1 MLFDVSLAEK
11 YNNTTGK
18 KIIHPG
24 NVSITFRNNNEQQSN
39 TIKFMESG
47 SGIREIL
54 FLLAKYFDTEK
65 SVIFMDEPA
74 MNLHPTLIKKLM
86 REMVSK
92 DNGQNQLI
100 IITHSPIILANTKL
114 LTTSNII
121 RISKNKTSI
130 VIQPS
135 IDDKKW
141 LIDQIPIF
149 HLLKLDVLFSKGVI
163 LVEGP
168 SDVIFFNALLDRIR
182 DLNCYVD
189 DIMII
194 GTGGR

>member
-1 MLFDVSLAEK
+1 MKTCYLMCHYLK
-11 YNNTTGK
+11 NMNNTAFGK

-24 NVSITFRNNNEQQSN
+24 NVSITFRNNDEQQYN

-86 REMVSK
+86 REIFSK

-100 IITHSPIILANTKL
+100 IITHSPIILTNTKL

-121 RISKNKTSI
+121 RIFKNKTSI
-130 VIQPS
+130 VVQPS
-135 IDDKKW
+135 IGEKKW
-141 LIDQIPIF
+141 
-149 HLLKLDVLFSKGVI
+149 
-163 LVEGP
+163 
-168 SDVIFFNALLDRIR
+168 
-182 DLNCYVD
+182 
-189 DIMII
+189 II
-194 GTGGR
+194 I